1 MLFKIMK
8 QVGAFVAALAVGF
21 TLLFP
26 ALPAQAH
33 SDASPPFELRFPQ
46 ETDKTRFSNDW
57 RARRS
62 GGRRHSGTD
71 LIADAKMTEVYAVAD
86 GVVVKVNDNPRA
98 GRYLIIEHADGW
110 ESYYIHLNNDGLDD
124 DSGDG
129 PWMLTVAPG
138 VEAGALVEAGQLI
151 GWAGDSGNAE
161 GNSPHTHFELHFQGR
176 PLNPY
181 PYLEAAF
188 ERDHADL
195 LRRMQTLLNQIDG
208 SVQII

>member
-1 MLFKIMK
+1 MLFKITK

-21 TLLFP
+21 TLFFP

-46 ETDKTRFSNDW
+46 ETDMTRFSNDW

-71 LIADAKMTEVYAVAD
+71 LIADAKMAEVYAVAD
-86 GVVVKVNDNPRA
+86 GVVVKVNDGPRA
-98 GRYLIIEHADGW
+98 GRYVIIEHADGW

-138 VEAGALVEAGQLI
+138 VEEGALVEAGQLI

-161 GNSPHTHFELHFQGR
+161 GNSPTPTSSFTS
-176 PLNPY
+176 
-181 PYLEAAF
+181 
-188 ERDHADL
+188 RDD
-195 LRRMQTLLNQIDG
+195 R
-208 SVQII
+208 